1 MCIYCERIRKLSK
14 DEQLEYIMDNPEL
27 RPIVK
32 FSDIPKEKEHIIGM
46 PLQIV
51 VRGLSEYADFYCP
64 LCGDMMT
71 TDSAEVRRLRKEN
84 ETMKIRMAFEKQ
96 YAETHRRGR
105 PLKGAEWLKGER
117 KLCETA

>member
-1 MCIYCERIRKLSK
+1 MCIYCEKIRALPPE
-14 DEQLEYIMDNPEL
+14 EQMEHLIDNPTL

-71 TDSAEVRRLRKEN
+71 TDSYEITEYYHERFTWLLN
-84 ETMKIRMAFEKQ
+84 ETIKSRSADMPWVGNSPYK
-96 YAETHRRGR
+96 
-105 PLKGAEWLKGER
+105 PL
-117 KLCETA
+117 TINPI